1 MRPALLLALF
11 LTTPAVAE
19 DVTVFAAA
27 SLAGPLDT
35 VAQAFT
41 AQTGHDVTLS
51 YAGSSA
57 IARQVEAGAPADVV
71 FLANRDWMDHLE
83 AAGAI
88 DAATRRDVLGNRLV
102 IVMNAELYAEGAQD
116 TAHDLADGRIA
127 MALVE
132 AVPAGIYGRMAFEAM
147 GQWDALRP
155 QVIEADNVRAA
166 LRLVVLGAAETGV
179 VYATDAI
186 GEPGVAVIET
196 LSEDLHPPI
205 VYPVAATPDA
215 TQAAQ
220 AFLDWVMGP
229 DARQQFGDAG
239 FVVLPE

>member
-83 AAGAI
+83 AARAI

-102 IVMNAELYAEGAQD
+102 IVMNAELYAEA
-116 TAHDLADGRIA
+116 APRDLADGRIA

-196 LSEDLHPPI
+196 LSDALHPPI
-205 VYPVAATPDA
+205 VYPAALAPNA
-215 TQAAQ
+215 PAAGR
-220 AFLDWVMGP
+220 AFLDWLAG
-229 DARQQFGDAG
+229 DAARALFRDAG
-239 FVVLPE
+239 FAVIEE